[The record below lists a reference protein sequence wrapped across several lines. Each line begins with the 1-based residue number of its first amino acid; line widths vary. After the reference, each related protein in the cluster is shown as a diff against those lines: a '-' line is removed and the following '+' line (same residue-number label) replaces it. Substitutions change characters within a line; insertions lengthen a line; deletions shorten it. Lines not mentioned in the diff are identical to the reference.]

1 MQQLATLLHRQE
13 QSFYSA
19 LTDGGL
25 LTLGLEERSPSDV
38 EQVWQ
43 TFLASKAF
51 GKSALACLP
60 FCQRYL
66 IGCQGCCM
74 KKIQPNT
81 WKLVWSRSGGRNVKG
96 PVQECACLPLNHH
109 LLCLEYI
116 NR

>member
-1 MQQLATLLHRQE
+1 MFGTLLRLWTTQAGCETACNLLHRQE

-25 LTLGLEERSPSDV
+25 LTLGLEERIPSDV

-51 GKSALACLP
+51 GRSARACLP
-60 FCQRYL
+60 LCLRYL

-74 KKIQPNT
+74 KKFSPYMENSVEAI
-81 WKLVWSRSGGRNVKG
+81 WR
-96 PVQECACLPLNHH
+96 A
-109 LLCLEYI
+109 
-116 NR
+116 